1 MKTKSIEKALPNSVQ
16 VKNGVNKEDLIWVQV
31 EEIKI
36 DDKTLKTH
44 LDEKDKV
51 IKDLRNHLLDFV
63 KKYNELV
70 DRFETNEKAL
80 QEANQKIKDLMTFEV
95 IGD

>member
-80 QEANQKIKDLMTFEV
+80 EEANQKIKDLMTFEV